1 MLARLSLFALCAAF
15 AASPVLA
22 QDQPFDCSG
31 VFGPDSSAALL
42 IQTYGADNVVTG
54 NVPGPEG
61 MDMLAT
67 TVFPNDPDKKL
78 VFGWWDEAGLK
89 ELSYVDLPPSMS
101 GPHGVRTGMSVDD
114 LVAINGEPFTI
125 GGFWWDYGGYASI
138 EAGKLANIGEGCYVW
153 MRFSPAEDYPASTD
167 VSTITGEVQIPS
179 DDPLLKTVDA
189 RIAVLSV
196 GYPGPE
202 GAD

>member
-1 MLARLSLFALCAAF
+1 MLARLSLFALCAAL
-15 AASPVLA
+15 AGTPVLA
-22 QDQPFDCSG
+22 QEFDCSG
-31 VFGPDSSAALL
+31 VFGPESSADLL

-54 NVPGPEG
+54 NVPGAEG

-78 VFGWWDEAGLK
+78 VFGWWDEEGLK

-101 GPHGVRTGMSVDD
+101 GPHGVRTGMSVDEV
-114 LVAINGEPFTI
+114 VAINGAPFTI
-125 GGFWWDYGGYASI
+125 GGFWWDYGGYATI
-138 EAGKLANIGEGCYVW
+138 DTGKLANIGDGCYVW

-167 VSTITGEVQIPS
+167 VTEIAGDRQIPTTE
-179 DDPLLKTVDA
+179 PLLKTVDT
-189 RIAVLSV
+189 RLAVLSV